1 MIYLKQSILLRV
13 PKEFNFWST
22 VWSSGWSVLEP
33 FAVSKEKK
41 VLSRVQKLSSG
52 IIVRATLTQ
61 SQKGELAILTES
73 HRKMNKS
80 DIEEL
85 KDILKACLRLD
96 EDLSP
101 FYSLLEGYQEF
112 GWAEEFGVGRS
123 IRSPT
128 VFEDVVKTICT
139 TNASWSLTKAAT
151 HRICNKIGD
160 SFSDEFCTFP
170 TPHQIASKD
179 EEFMRK
185 EIKVGYRSPYLIELA
200 QNVSN
205 GRLDVE
211 SWRPSTLDSTDL
223 KAEIMKIKGVGNY
236 AADNILKLLGR
247 YDFLALDSWVRKR
260 FAELHKKG
268 KAASD
273 KEIEQFYAP
282 FGEWKGLV
290 LALDLTKEWLIPE
303 DKKT

>member
-1 MIYLKQSILLRV
+1 MKQTILLYI
-13 PKEFNFWST
+13 PKDFNFWTT

-33 FAVSKEKK
+33 FGVDKEGK

-52 IIVRATLTQ
+52 TIVRAAVTQ
-61 SQKGELAILTES
+61 SQKGKLAILAES
-73 HRKMNKS
+73 HRRMKKS

-85 KDILKACLRLD
+85 KNALKACLRLE

-101 FYSLLEGYQEF
+101 FYSLLEDYQEF
-112 GWAEEFGVGRS
+112 GWAEEFGAGRS

-151 HRICNKIGD
+151 RRICSKIGD
-160 SFSDEFCTFP
+160 GFSDEFYTFP
-170 TPHQIASKD
+170 TPQQIASKN

-185 EIKVGYRSPYLIELA
+185 EIKIGYRSPYLIELA
-200 QNVSN
+200 QKVST
-205 GRLDVE
+205 GKLDVE
-211 SWRPSTLDSTDL
+211 SWRSSSLDSTDL
-223 KAEIMKIKGVGNY
+223 KAEITKIKGVGNY

-273 KEIEQFYAP
+273 KEIEEFYAP

-290 LALDLTKEWLIPE
+290 LALDLTKEWLIPK